1 MNTNYI
7 RMMKKAELIEY
18 IEQLVDERS
27 ERDLEKAIYLND
39 ALIAKL
45 NRRIKDL
52 SEYICRLDSSAQTE
66 LRRIE
71 DLQRRILELEIMNR
85 IA

>member
-7 RMMKKAELIEY
+7 RKLKKAELIEY
-18 IEQLVDERS
+18 IEQILLVERS
-27 ERDLEKAIYLND
+27 ERDLENAIND

-45 NRRIKDL
+45 NMRIKDL

-71 DLQRRILELEIMNR
+71 DLQRHILELEIMNR